1 MTTDQKMTVFETK
14 TLERLEAIVDRLNIL
29 IELSVPPPKTEGMG
43 KTEAKVL
50 ELCDMK
56 NTVDDMMKKLKKT
69 RNVIDVRLHSL
80 RKKGLIRSIKL
91 GKKTYYVRTR

>member
-1 MTTDQKMTVFETK
+1 MTEQEVTVFETK

-29 IELSVPPPKTEGMG
+29 IELSVPPPKTEGLG

-56 NTVDDMMKKLKKT
+56 HIANDMMKKLKKT
-69 RNVIDVRLHSL
+69 KNLIDVTLHNL
-80 RKKGLIRSIKL
+80 RSKGLIRSIKV
-91 GKKTYYVRTR
+91 GKKTYHVRTR